1 MNGIRAF
8 EAAARHLSFTRAAE
22 ELSVT
27 QAAISQQIKKLE
39 SRLGIALFRRM
50 NNQLFLTDA
59 GQAWLPKLMR
69 AFDLLESGIEGL
81 RGHDNGG
88 TLICR
93 VPSSFSIQWLV
104 PRLERF
110 HVSHPAV
117 NIRLLAMRRM
127 AEAGDPEADIQIQNG
142 VGTWPDVE
150 CLLLMREQVFP
161 VCSPA
166 LLVGASGI
174 TSVESLARQTLL
186 HVSGYRE
193 NWGRW
198 FAAAGRSGLAVKPGL
213 HFDQSVT
220 AIHAAVNGFGVAL
233 GRSALVAGEIAAGRL
248 VAPFDMK
255 LPAKD
260 AYWITYRKACAGR
273 PNVQAFRD
281 WLLMEAAEA
290 HGRKALHQPRKDGR
304 RP

>member
-1 MNGIRAF
+1 MVCNRRLPQMNGIRAF

-27 QAAISQQIKKLE
+27 QAAVSQQIKALE
-39 SRLGIALFRRM
+39 NRLNVMLFRRV

-81 RGHDNGG
+81 RAYDNGG
-88 TLICR
+88 TLTCR
-93 VPSSFSIQWLV
+93 VPSSFSVQWLA
-104 PRLERF
+104 PRLARF

-117 NIRLLAMRRM
+117 DIRLLAMGWTDKSG
-127 AEAGDPEADIQIQNG
+127 EQDADIQVQNG
-142 VGTWPDVE
+142 AGMWPDVE
-150 CLLLMREQVFP
+150 CLLLMRERVFP

-166 LLVGASGI
+166 LLERPGGI
-174 TSVESLARQTLL
+174 PTIESLERQTLL

-193 NWGRW
+193 SWERW
-198 FAAAGRSGLAVKPGL
+198 FAAAGQSGLPVKPGL

-220 AIHAAVNGFGVAL
+220 AIHAAINGFGVAL

-248 VAPFDMK
+248 VPLFNIK
-255 LPAKD
+255 LTAED
-260 AYWITYRKACAGR
+260 AYWITYRKERAKR

-281 WLLMEAAEA
+281 WLLAEAAA
-290 HGRKALHQPRKDGR
+290 AQG
-304 RP
+304 